1 MLLKNSRLMRF
12 VTGGAAL
19 WMAVLALVSGAA
31 TAEASGCRTDPIIVL
46 SNGAQLQMDATIST
60 SYNNVQS
67 VVYTVHAPRGSAP
80 LLIIYTDNPL
90 RYVETVR
97 YIADGPSNV
106 YTIDTVVTTNQGNT
120 SVTTTSAL
128 VSVLRLTLDSDRASG
143 AERQHLGM
151 SLGR

>member
-1 MLLKNSRLMRF
+1 MSSKVSRFMRF
-12 VTGGAAL
+12 AAIAAIL
-19 WMAVLALVSGAA
+19 WTALLALGAGPR

-60 SYNNVQS
+60 TYSNVQS
-67 VVYTVHAPRGSAP
+67 VVYTVHAPRYSAP

-90 RYVETVR
+90 RYVESVR
-97 YIADGPSNV
+97 WVADGPSNF

-128 VSVLRLTLDSDRASG
+128 VSVLRLTLDSDQASG
-143 AERQHLGM
+143 VERQHLGM
-151 SLGR
+151 DLGR